1 MVAFFALL
9 GCPDQQLTAVTK
21 DSGDVAYEP
30 DIEIEPDALSFADL
44 MSGQEEIQSFTI
56 ENRGN
61 VDLHLE
67 NIVLTGT
74 TAFTVGTDQ
83 ATATIAPGSKITV
96 PVTFTPVNPE
106 DFGTISVF
114 SDDPDSP
121 ELPVSLDGTGLV
133 PQLYISPN
141 PYGFGSVMLDCEQTQ
156 PITFTNIGSATLTV
170 TQVVITAEG
179 FTLGDFATPFY
190 LEAGESSSIDLNFL
204 PSEEVA
210 YGGEIWVA
218 SDSLVETSTV
228 SVSGSGTTESE
239 VTDEYWQGD
248 GPWDRTDIFFYVDQ
262 SCSMAD
268 DKQNMTD
275 NFLDFT
281 EMLAGLDLDWQIV
294 VSTLDSGCSS
304 VGILTPDTPNLETAF
319 LTGVEGFAGRYT
331 EAGLHIA
338 TNGVQNS
345 TPGNCNE
352 GFLREDS
359 KPQLVLVSDEPDQ
372 SPGSWSTYVS
382 DIQAVAPEASITA
395 IVGDVPSGC
404 STADPGTGYYE
415 AATAT
420 RGAFLSICEQDWST
434 YFDAIATLSSTGA
447 TDRFGLSSTPDPVTI
462 VVTVDDTITNEGW
475 TYDQGGNA
483 VVFDE
488 ASVPGPGAHVV
499 IDYTILGDCVE

>member
-1 MVAFFALL
+1 MTAILALL
-9 GCPDQQLTAVTK
+9 GCPDQQLTVVTK

-44 MSGQEEIQSFTI
+44 MPGQEEIQSFTI

-61 VDLHLE
+61 VDLHLS

-170 TQVVITAEG
+170 TQVVITADG

-204 PSEEVA
+204 PSEEIA
-210 YGGEIWVA
+210 YGGEMWVA

-268 DKQNMTD
+268 DRKNMTD

-281 EMLAGLDLDWQIV
+281 EMLAGLDLDWQIA

-319 LTGVEGFAGRYT
+319 LTGVDSYAGRYT

-338 TNGVQNS
+338 TNGMQNS
-345 TPGNCNE
+345 TPGNCND

-372 SPGSWSTYVS
+372 SPGSWSSYVS

-404 STADPGTGYYE
+404 ATADPGTGYYE

-462 VVTVDDTITNEGW
+462 VVTVDDDITTEGW
-475 TYDQGGNA
+475 TYDAGGNA

-499 IDYTILGDCVE
+499 IDYTILGDCID